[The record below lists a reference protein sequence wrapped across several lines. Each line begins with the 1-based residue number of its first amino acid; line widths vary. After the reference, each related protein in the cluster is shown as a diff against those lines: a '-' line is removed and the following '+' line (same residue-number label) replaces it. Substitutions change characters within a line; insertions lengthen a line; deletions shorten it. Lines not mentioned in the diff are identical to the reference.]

1 MKTIKFVV
9 VVVSASHKSY
19 LNGFRKKWLSFSIC
33 FEAEFNRYLYLYLFL
48 AIQHCGY
55 KMLHKIESFLLDN
68 KKLHKKY
75 LKRDLRHSKPE
86 FEFHVFFL
94 LFSRTTST
102 AVSKKSILCYP
113 VTWNHFPMQNQIT
126 SPISRVPIPLQ
137 VQSNQLLQS
146 RVLQHHHEHVLPHLH
161 HSIDD
166 DRPH

>member
-1 MKTIKFVV
+1 MKTIKLVV

-19 LNGFRKKWLSFSIC
+19 LNGFRNGYLSLFVSKLNSIVTFTFIFSWPFSIAVTKC
-33 FEAEFNRYLYLYLFL
+33 SIKLSL
-48 AIQHCGY
+48 
-55 KMLHKIESFLLDN
+55 FLLDN